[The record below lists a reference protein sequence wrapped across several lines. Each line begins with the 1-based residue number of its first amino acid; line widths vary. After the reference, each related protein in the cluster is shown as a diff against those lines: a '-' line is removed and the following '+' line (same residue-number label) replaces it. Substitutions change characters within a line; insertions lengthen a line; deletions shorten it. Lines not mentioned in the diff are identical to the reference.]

1 MNHPLGVPSYF
12 TKGFEFATN
21 QGLQEVKTV
30 STVYIKQKWK
40 CETNNFEYKYMKL
53 SLVESPSRYVSTA
66 VQTPAQA
73 LQGAGGMWL
82 PGGQSLSLVVEL
94 RAASVTISDE
104 NYFQLERAA
113 CRIPIFEAVN
123 TAALL
128 V

>member
-1 MNHPLGVPSYF
+1 MNHPLGVPPYF

-53 SLVESPSRYVSTA
+53 VESPSRYVTTA

-73 LQGAGGMWL
+73 LQGA
-82 PGGQSLSLVVEL
+82 GGQSLSLVVEL

-113 CRIPIFEAVN
+113 CWIPIFEAVN